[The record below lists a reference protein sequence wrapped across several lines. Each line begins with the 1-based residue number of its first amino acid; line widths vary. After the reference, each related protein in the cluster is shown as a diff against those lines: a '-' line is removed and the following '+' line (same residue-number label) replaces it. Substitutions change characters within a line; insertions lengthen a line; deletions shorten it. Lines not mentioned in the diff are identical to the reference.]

1 MIRKGFLTLFIVL
14 FFIATGGAARVSAQD
29 DAKTAPLAGGITLLA
44 ELDSS
49 LDSKKVKAGDQV
61 GAHTTEAVKVNGKVI
76 LPKNTKIV
84 GHVTESSARA
94 KGESESMLAI
104 QLDKALPK
112 NAGELPVRLTI
123 RAMAAAQRNSMGDG
137 APGQDPMAGRGGSA
151 TTSPMGS
158 GRSAPPGVC
167 NAPGDTANST
177 NAPSGLSS
185 GGQLT
190 PESRGV
196 YGLSGIRIAASMPD
210 APAQVSV
217 IISSAKNVHLD
228 SGTKLLLVS
237 QAETAQPPLD
247 KNQASRN

>member
-1 MIRKGFLTLFIVL
+1 MIRKSFVTLYVALLFITTV
-14 FFIATGGAARVSAQD
+14 GAARVSAQND
-29 DAKTAPLAGGITLLA
+29 PKTAPLAGEIMLLA

-49 LDSKKVKAGDQV
+49 LDSKKTKAGEQFA
-61 GAHTTEAVKVNGKVI
+61 AHTTESVKVDGKVI
-76 LPKNTKIV
+76 LPKNTRIV

-104 QLDKALPK
+104 QFDKALPK
-112 NAGELPVRLTI
+112 NAEELPLRLTI
-123 RAMAAAQRNSMGDG
+123 RAMAAPQRNSMGDG

-158 GRSAPPGVC
+158 GRSAPAGVG
-167 NAPGDTANST
+167 NAPGDTT
-177 NAPSGLSS
+177 NPTNVPSGLSS

-196 YGLSGIRIAASMPD
+196 YGLNGIRIAASLPN

-217 IISSAKNVHLD
+217 ILSSGKNVHLD

-237 QAETAQPPLD
+237 QAETSAT
-247 KNQASRN
+247 STR